1 MGSGRW
7 TADSWTTYTS
17 HSHVNV
23 DGTSKGLDEI
33 ISSRGLNK
41 ELDPRG
47 IVLRESCDSKDN
59 PNSTAIITALD
70 VTGSM
75 MSVVDAMA
83 RTGMNTLCTEIYNRK
98 PVTDPHILCMGI
110 GDVEYDQAPLQVT
123 QFEADIRIAQQLEL
137 LYLEKGGGGNSYESY
152 SLAYWFA
159 AMHTKIDC
167 FEKRGKKGYIFT
179 MGDERPTP
187 ILRKRNMER
196 HGLAIQGDLKLQDLL
211 TLASRQWEIFHVVV
225 EQGSN
230 GRDPGVLSEWQEYLG
245 QRVLRLSDHTKIAEV
260 IVSAIQVNEG
270 TDREAVVK
278 SWDGSTS
285 VVVKN
290 ALNTLTASKGKT
302 SSGVVTL

>member
-1 MGSGRW
+1 M
-7 TADSWTTYTS
+7 
-17 HSHVNV
+17 
-23 DGTSKGLDEI
+23 
-33 ISSRGLNK
+33 
-41 ELDPRG
+41 
-47 IVLRESCDSKDN
+47 
-59 PNSTAIITALD
+59 
-70 VTGSM
+70 
-75 MSVVDAMA
+75 
-83 RTGMNTLCTEIYNRK
+83 
-98 PVTDPHILCMGI
+98 
-110 GDVEYDQAPLQVT
+110 EYDQAPLQVT

-187 ILRKRNMER
+187 ILRKRDMER